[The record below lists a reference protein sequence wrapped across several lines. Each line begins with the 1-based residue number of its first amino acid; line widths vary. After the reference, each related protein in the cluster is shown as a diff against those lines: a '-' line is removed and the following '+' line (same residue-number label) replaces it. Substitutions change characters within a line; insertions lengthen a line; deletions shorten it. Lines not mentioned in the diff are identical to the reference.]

1 MEEPAMYT
9 TVIVP
14 LDGSRLAE
22 TALKPGV
29 AVASRT
35 GAEILVLSVVRD
47 SGKEDA
53 RQGYLRTLTDE
64 ITTVPV
70 RCVVTLRAEP
80 AAVIADAA
88 VKQDPSIVCMSTHG
102 RGGFA
107 RALLGSVAEDVVRR
121 TAGPVLLMGPHTDPD
136 LSPVAGQL
144 MVCLDGSD
152 HAERILPLAT
162 AWAQQFAMELYLV
175 QVLDPDTARQLR
187 VAKVPDDDVYEDAYL
202 ARVARRLRDNG
213 VPVDWEVLHDT
224 RPAAAIVDQARHHEA
239 SLIAL
244 STHGRVGL
252 RRLAIGSVA
261 AKIVHDSPSP
271 TLALRPTSA
280 GT

>member
-1 MEEPAMYT
+1 MYS

-22 TALKPGV
+22 TALRPGV
-29 AVASRT
+29 DVASRT
-35 GAEILVLSVVRD
+35 GAEILVLSVVHDR
-47 SGKEDA
+47 SQEDA
-53 RQGYLRTLTDE
+53 RQSYLRTLTDQT
-64 ITTVPV
+64 TTVPV
-70 RCVVTLRAEP
+70 RYVVTLGAEP
-80 AAVIADAA
+80 AAVIADMA
-88 VKQDPSIVCMSTHG
+88 VEQDPSIVCMSTHG

-121 TAGPVLLMGPHTDPD
+121 TAGPVLLMGPHTRAD

-152 HAERILPLAT
+152 HAEAILPLAT

-175 QVLDPDTARQLR
+175 QFLDPHTARQLR
-187 VAKVPDDDVYEDAYL
+187 VAKVPDEDIHEDAYL
-202 ARVARRLRDNG
+202 ARVGRRLRDNG
-213 VPVDWEVLHDT
+213 VPVDWEVLHDS
-224 RPAAAIVDQARHHEA
+224 RPAAAIVDHARHHEA

-261 AKIVHDSPSP
+261 AQIVHDSPYP
-271 TLALRPTSA
+271 TLAIRPNSPDA
-280 GT
+280 

>member
-1 MEEPAMYT
+1 MYR

-22 TALKPGV
+22 TALKPAV
-29 AVASRT
+29 VVASRT

-47 SGKEDA
+47 SSKEDA
-53 RQGYLRTLTDE
+53 RQGYLRTLTDQ

-70 RCVVTLRAEP
+70 RCVVTLGAEP

-88 VKQDPSIVCMSTHG
+88 VEHDPSIVCMSTHG

-107 RALLGSVAEDVVRR
+107 RALLGSDAEDVMRR

-136 LSPVAGQL
+136 MSPVAGRL
-144 MVCLDGSD
+144 VVCLDGSD
-152 HAERILPLAT
+152 HAEKILPLAT
-162 AWAQQFAMELYLV
+162 AWALQFGMELYLV

-187 VAKVPDDDVYEDAYL
+187 AAKVPEEDVYEDVYL

-213 VPVDWEVLHDT
+213 VSIDWEVLHDT
-224 RPAAAIVDQARHHEA
+224 RPAAAIVDHARHNET

-244 STHGRVGL
+244 SAHGRVGL

-261 AKIVHDSPSP
+261 ARIVHDSPCP
-271 TLALRPTSA
+271 TLALRPTSPD
-280 GT
+280 T